1 MKIYSNKPNLVNVKI
16 LEEALKITKN
26 NVKNVAVGIEFVPW
40 YKIKSLNKKIRNINK
55 VTDVLSFPMLSG
67 KTSVTLLIFL
77 IFLFNDFISQCDD
90 ERDPY
95 SRELYLGDIVIC
107 NHRAKKQ
114 AKTFGH
120 SIEREICFLTLHGLL
135 HLLGFDH
142 IEKNDEVEMMEIA
155 EKILKKFGITRGE

>member
-55 VTDVLSFPMLSG
+55 VTDVLSFPMLSV
-67 KTSVTLLIFL
+67 KKFDFL
-77 IFLFNDFISQCDD
+77 SQCDD

-95 SRELYLGDIVIC
+95 TKELYLGDIVVC
-107 NHRAKKQ
+107 YRRAKKQ

>member
-67 KTSVTLLIFL
+67 KKFGFL
-77 IFLFNDFISQCDD
+77 SQCDA

-95 SRELYLGDIVIC
+95 TKELYLGDIVVC
-107 NHRAKKQ
+107 YRRAKKQ

>member
-55 VTDVLSFPMLSG
+55 VTDVLSFPMIEGNKYDFLS
-67 KTSVTLLIFL
+67 KF
-77 IFLFNDFISQCDD
+77 DD

-95 SRELYLGDIVIC
+95 TKELYLGDIVIC
-107 NHRAKKQ
+107 HYRAKKQ

>member
-16 LEEALKITKN
+16 LEEVLKITKN

-55 VTDVLSFPMLSG
+55 VTDVLSFPMLEG
-67 KTSVTLLIFL
+67 KKFDFL
-77 IFLFNDFISQCDD
+77 SQCDD

-95 SRELYLGDIVIC
+95 TKELYLGDIVVC
-107 NHRAKKQ
+107 YRRAKKQ

>member
-67 KTSVTLLIFL
+67 KKFDFL
-77 IFLFNDFISQCDD
+77 SQCDD

-95 SRELYLGDIVIC
+95 TKELYLGDIVVC
-107 NHRAKKQ
+107 YRRAKKQ